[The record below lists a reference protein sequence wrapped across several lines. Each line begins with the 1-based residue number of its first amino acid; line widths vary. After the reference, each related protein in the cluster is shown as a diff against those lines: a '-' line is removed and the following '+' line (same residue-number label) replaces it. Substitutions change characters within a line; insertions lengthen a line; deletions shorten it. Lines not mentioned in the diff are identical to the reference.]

1 MTVTHAQG
9 HDLLEQYVAARS
21 GYAGDAFTAL
31 FTEEAELHL
40 DPFAPPL
47 VGHNAL
53 RAYLLKAADAETD
66 YQLTIER
73 HWVSGSAV
81 LAPWHAS
88 WVPEGRRASVRL
100 AGFLVAELTSDGLI
114 HRLRQWWN
122 AAPDG

>member
-1 MTVTHAQG
+1 MSLTHAEG
-9 HDLLEQYVAARS
+9 FDLLERYVAARRDH
-21 GYAGDAFTAL
+21 AGDPFTAL
-31 FTEEAELHL
+31 FTEEAEVHL

-53 RAYLLKAADAETD
+53 RAYLLKAAEAETG
-66 YQLTIER
+66 YELTIER
-73 HWVSGSAV
+73 HWVSGTAV

-88 WVPEGRRASVRL
+88 WIPRGRRAPVRL
-100 AGFLVAELTSDGLI
+100 AGFLVAEVTSDGLI